1 MRQKESSGK
10 MERSDVI
17 ILGGGL
23 VGLSLAL
30 ALDRHG
36 LAATVVDPAD
46 PQTQIAPAYDGRA
59 TAVSSS
65 SWHMLE
71 ALGVAAR
78 LDGETC
84 PIRAIRVSDGLAPGG
99 ILFDPGAGEDP
110 LGTMIENRLLRRALR
125 DAAGEAERIDLRMKT
140 RAADVVRDEAGV
152 RVTLDDGRVLAAPLL
167 IGAEGRNSP
176 SREAAGI
183 PLARWSYDHVAI
195 VATIAHAQPHGDTA
209 YEIFYPDGPFA
220 ILPMRAGEDGRP
232 RSAIVWSVK
241 RRDAEAMLALPEP
254 ALVHE
259 IEKRMGGFL
268 GAVALAGPRWH
279 YPLGF
284 HHAAR
289 ITDTRFALVG
299 DAAHG
304 IHPIAGQG
312 LNLGFRD
319 AAALAQV
326 LVEGARLGLD
336 PGDAQLLDRY
346 ERWRSLDT
354 FMVAMATDSLTRL
367 YGVPGKAASAVRR
380 FGMGMVQRIGPLKN
394 RLMAEARGET
404 GELPL
409 LLRGLTI

>member
-1 MRQKESSGK
+1 
-10 MERSDVI
+10 MERADVI

-36 LAATVVDPAD
+36 LSSLVVDPAE
-46 PQTQIAPAYDGRA
+46 PASQVAPAYDGRA

-65 SWHMLE
+65 SWRMLE
-71 ALGVAAR
+71 AIGVAGR
-78 LDGETC
+78 LEGMTS
-84 PIRAIRVSDGLAPGG
+84 PIRAIRVSDGLKPGG
-99 ILFDPGAGEDP
+99 ILFDPGEEGEDSDP
-110 LGTMIENRLLRRALR
+110 LGMMVENRLLRAALH
-125 DAAGEAERIDLRMKT
+125 AAAREAERIALLMPARPGET
-140 RAADVVRDEAGV
+140 VRDGAGV
-152 RVTLDDGRVLAAPLL
+152 RVALDDGRLLAAPLL
-167 IGAEGRNSP
+167 VAAEGRGSP
-176 SREAAGI
+176 TREAAGI
-183 PLARWSYDHVAI
+183 PLARWAYDHVAI
-195 VATIAHAQPHGDTA
+195 VATVAHERPHGETA

-220 ILPMRAGEDGRP
+220 ILPMRAGEDGVP
-232 RSAIVWSVK
+232 RSAIVWSVPK
-241 RRDAEAMLALPEP
+241 RDAEPILALPER
-254 ALVHE
+254 ALAHE
-259 IEKRMGGFL
+259 IEKRMGSFL
-268 GAVALAGPRWH
+268 GPVALAGPRWS

-289 ITDTRFALVG
+289 ITAERLALVG

-319 AAALAQV
+319 AAALAEV

-336 PGDAQLLDRY
+336 RGDAQLLERY
-346 ERWRSLDT
+346 ERWRGLDT

-367 YGVPGKAASAVRR
+367 YGVPGRAASALRR
-380 FGMGMVQRIGPLKN
+380 FGMGAVQRLGPLRR

-409 LLRGLTI
+409 LLRGLPI

>member
-1 MRQKESSGK
+1 
-10 MERSDVI
+10 VI

-36 LAATVVDPAD
+36 LSTLVVDPAD
-46 PQTQIAPAYDGRA
+46 PETQVAPAYDGRA
-59 TAVSSS
+59 TAISSS
-65 SWHMLE
+65 SWRMLE

-78 LDGETC
+78 LEGATG
-84 PIRAIRVSDGLAPGG
+84 PVRAIRVSDGLKPGG
-99 ILFDPGAGEDP
+99 ILFDPKENEDP
-110 LGTMIENRLLRRALR
+110 LGMMVENRLLRAALR
-125 DAAGEAERIDLRMKT
+125 DCARDAERIALIMPARPGET
-140 RAADVVRDEAGV
+140 VRDEAGA
-152 RVTLDDGRVLAAPLL
+152 RVALDDGRLLAAPLL
-167 IGAEGRNSP
+167 VAAEGRNSP
-176 SREAAGI
+176 AREAAGI
-183 PLARWSYDHVAI
+183 PIARWSYDHVAI
-195 VATIAHAQPHGDTA
+195 VATVAHERPHGEAA

-220 ILPMRAGEDGRP
+220 ILPMPAGEEGGH
-232 RSAIVWSVK
+232 RSAIVWSVPK
-241 RRDAEAMLALPEP
+241 RDAPAIAALPEP
-254 ALVHE
+254 ALAHE

-268 GAVALAGPRWH
+268 GAVALAGPRWT

-289 ITDTRFALVG
+289 ITGTRLALAG

-319 AAALAQV
+319 AAALAEV
-326 LVEGARLGLD
+326 LVEGARIGMDL
-336 PGDAQLLDRY
+336 GDAQLLGRY

-367 YGVPGKAASAVRR
+367 YGVPGRAASALRR
-380 FGMGMVQRIGPLKN
+380 FGMGAVQRIGPLKE
-394 RLMAEARGET
+394 RLMAEARGES

-409 LLRGLTI
+409 LLRGLPI

>member
-1 MRQKESSGK
+1 
-10 MERSDVI
+10 MERADVI

-36 LAATVVDPAD
+36 LTAIVVDPAD
-46 PQTQIAPAYDGRA
+46 PGAQVAPSYDGRA

-65 SWHMLE
+65 SWRMLE
-71 ALGVAAR
+71 ALGIAAR
-78 LDGETC
+78 LAGATC
-84 PIRAIRVSDGLAPGG
+84 PIRAIRVSDGLKPGG
-99 ILFDPGAGEDP
+99 ILFDPGAEEDP
-110 LGTMIENRLLRRALR
+110 LGTMVENRLLRAALRDGARDAPRIRLLMPARPAETVR
-125 DAAGEAERIDLRMKT
+125 DAAG
-140 RAADVVRDEAGV
+140 V
-152 RVTLDDGRVLAAPLL
+152 RVALDDGRAVAAPLL

-176 SREAAGI
+176 AREAAGLAI
-183 PLARWSYDHVAI
+183 ARWTYDHVAI
-195 VATIAHAQPHGDTA
+195 VATIAHERPHGETA

-220 ILPMRAGEDGRP
+220 ILPMLAGEDGRP

-241 RRDAEAMLALPEP
+241 KRDAGAILGLPER

-268 GAVALAGPRWH
+268 GKVALAGPLWN

-289 ITDTRFALVG
+289 ITAERLALAG

-336 PGDAQLLDRY
+336 LGDPQLLGRY
-346 ERWRSLDT
+346 ERWRGLDT

-367 YGVPGKAASAVRR
+367 YGVPGRAASALRR
-380 FGMGMVQRIGPLKN
+380 FGMGAVQRIGPLKE
-394 RLMAEARGET
+394 RLMAEARGES
-404 GELPL
+404 GDMPL
-409 LLRGLTI
+409 LLRGLPI

>member
-1 MRQKESSGK
+1 
-10 MERSDVI
+10 MERADVI

-36 LAATVVDPAD
+36 LSALVVDPAD
-46 PQTQIAPAYDGRA
+46 PQAQVAPAYDGRA
-59 TAVSSS
+59 TAVASS
-65 SWHMLE
+65 SWRMLE

-78 LDGETC
+78 LGAETC
-84 PIRAIRVSDGLAPGG
+84 PIRAIRVSDGLRPGG
-99 ILFDPGAGEDP
+99 ILFDAEDEADP
-110 LGTMIENRLLRRALR
+110 LGVMVENRLLRGALR
-125 DAAGEAERIDLRMKT
+125 DGALAAQGVTCLMPAT
-140 RAADVVRDEAGV
+140 AADVLRDESSV
-152 RVTLDDGRVLAAPLL
+152 RVALADGRLVAAPLL
-167 IGAEGRNSP
+167 VAAEGRHSP
-176 SREAAGI
+176 MREAAGI

-195 VATIAHAQPHGDTA
+195 VATIAHERPHAETA

-241 RRDAEAMLALPEP
+241 RRDAAPTLALPER
-254 ALVHE
+254 ALAHE
-259 IEKRMGGFL
+259 IAKRMGGFL
-268 GAVALAGPRWH
+268 GEVALAGPRWH

-289 ITDTRFALVG
+289 ITGERLALAG

-319 AAALAQV
+319 AAALAQI

-336 PGDAQLLDRY
+336 LGDAQLLRRY

-354 FMVAMATDSLTRL
+354 FAVAMATDALTRL
-367 YGVPGKAASAVRR
+367 YGIPGRAASAVRR
-380 FGMGMVQRIGPLKN
+380 FGMGLVERIGPIKTQ
-394 RLMAEARGET
+394 LMAEARGES
-404 GELPL
+404 GEIPL
-409 LLRGLTI
+409 LLRGLSI

>member
-1 MRQKESSGK
+1 
-10 MERSDVI
+10 MERADVI

-36 LAATVVDPAD
+36 LASLVVDPAE
-46 PQTQIAPAYDGRA
+46 PETQVAPAYDGRA

-65 SWHMLE
+65 SWRMLE
-71 ALGVAAR
+71 AIGVAER
-78 LDGETC
+78 LEGRTC
-84 PIRAIRVSDGLAPGG
+84 PIRAIRVSDGLKPGG
-99 ILFDPGAGEDP
+99 ILFDAELEEDP
-110 LGTMIENRLLRRALR
+110 LGTMVENRLLRAALR
-125 DAAGEAERIDLRMKT
+125 DAAREAERISLLMPARPGET
-140 RAADVVRDEAGV
+140 VRDAAGA
-152 RVTLDDGRVLAAPLL
+152 RGALEDGRLLAAPLL
-167 IGAEGRNSP
+167 VAAEGRNSP
-176 SREAAGI
+176 MREQAGI
-183 PLARWSYDHVAI
+183 PLARWAYDHVAI
-195 VATIAHAQPHGDTA
+195 VATIAHEGPHGETA

-220 ILPMRAGEDGRP
+220 ILPMQAGDDGKP

-241 RRDAEAMLALPEP
+241 ARDAAPMLGLPDRAL
-254 ALVHE
+254 AHE

-268 GAVALAGPRWH
+268 GAIALAGPRWS
-279 YPLGF
+279 YSLGF

-289 ITDTRFALVG
+289 ITGERLALVG

-319 AAALAQV
+319 AAALAEV

-336 PGDAQLLDRY
+336 LGDAQLLDRY

-367 YGVPGKAASAVRR
+367 YGVPGRAASAVRR
-380 FGMGMVQRIGPLKN
+380 FGMGLVQRAGPMKQ

-404 GELPL
+404 GEIPL
-409 LLRGLTI
+409 LLRGLPI

>member
-1 MRQKESSGK
+1 
-10 MERSDVI
+10 MERADVI

-36 LAATVVDPAD
+36 LAAIVVDPAE
-46 PQTQIAPAYDGRA
+46 PETQIAPAYDGRA
-59 TAVSSS
+59 TAVASS

-71 ALGVAAR
+71 TLGVADR
-78 LDGETC
+78 LEGVTC
-84 PIRAIRVSDGLAPGG
+84 PIRAIRVSDGLEPGG
-99 ILFDPGAGEDP
+99 ILFDAEDDDDP
-110 LGTMIENRLLRRALR
+110 LGTMVENRLLRAALQGAAREAGRIALLMSARPAETIR
-125 DAAGEAERIDLRMKT
+125 DAAG
-140 RAADVVRDEAGV
+140 V
-152 RVTLDDGRVLAAPLL
+152 RVALDDGRLLAAPLL
-167 IGAEGRNSP
+167 VAAEGRGSP
-176 SREAAGI
+176 TREAADI
-183 PLARWSYDHVAI
+183 PLARWAYDHVAI
-195 VATIAHAQPHGDTA
+195 VATIAHERPHGETA

-220 ILPMRAGEDGRP
+220 ILPMLPGEDGQN
-232 RSAIVWSVK
+232 RSAIVWSVGK
-241 RRDAEAMLALPEP
+241 RNAAPMLALPER
-254 ALVHE
+254 ALAHE

-268 GAVALAGPRWH
+268 GAVALAGPRWS

-289 ITDTRFALVG
+289 ITGERLALVG

-319 AAALAQV
+319 AAALAEV
-326 LVEGARLGLD
+326 LVEGARLGMD
-336 PGDAQLLDRY
+336 PGDAQLLGRY

-367 YGVPGKAASAVRR
+367 YGIPGRAASALRR
-380 FGMGMVQRIGPLKN
+380 FGMGAVQRIGPLKS

-409 LLRGLTI
+409 LLRGLSI